1 MRVRPLLA
9 AEALEPRHLL
19 ASAPPPVAFS
29 AVAVSPSEVGLA
41 WQSSDPED
49 TAVIVERRDAD
60 GADFRPLA
68 VLGGGATIFTD
79 TGCWAGRSYAYRV
92 RTRGPGGD
100 SAPSDVLLATT
111 PAVAAE
117 AYRPGADL
125 AVVATSPTTTA
136 VSFTDDNAGAASF
149 LLERSTDGIAWAVVA
164 SLGNAT
170 RWRDAG
176 LAPGATYHYRVRAT
190 GWTSP
195 TSDYSPPVAVTMP
208 PRPPGSPL
216 EPVAVD
222 AVAISATAVRVSW
235 RTVDP
240 APLCSVVERSVDY
253 DPWHDIVWT
262 TVFVSAPGATS
273 FVDTGLSPET
283 PYVYRV
289 SSLRAGATSAPG
301 LPSSDTMRS
310 LFGCGVAAV
319 TASAGRGATRVWE
332 IGPGRPLAR
341 LADLDWTS
349 LGPGDT
355 VNIHAK
361 PGGYHEL
368 VQIASRG
375 TADAPITI
383 NGVRDPVTGAL
394 PLIDARDAVLAPQFR
409 NHYAPLHGSGAIVV
423 GTRPGFVHG
432 YKPGHLIIRNLDIT
446 GCHTSASFLDAD
458 GTTRRYGR
466 VGAGIYLERCD
477 HVTISGCTI
486 RDNGEGIFG
495 AGQSTFDRV
504 MTDIVVESNTIR
516 GNGNVG
522 SDREH
527 NTYIEAI
534 DTTYRFNDYGDLR
547 HGALG
552 AGLKDRSVGTV
563 IECNRIVGGAH
574 QLQLPEAQNQADLA
588 VTLPRYHATRIVGNV
603 LVAPAGNGASPIWF
617 GGDQGSSPWYRKG
630 VVDVTHNTF
639 VIRSDQSQVWKI
651 DVVRAASPG
660 EAIDA
665 RGNVIAVIP
674 DRADGVA
681 PEIGLV
687 GGSDRVAFGRN
698 LVPAGWRMT
707 TADDGVFSGV
717 ATGAGQLI
725 VGAAPD
731 PGFVAATAG
740 DYRLAA
746 SSVCIDAGGRLPAR
760 LGATPLADQ
769 YRSPAGRSPR
779 VARGAGADLGAF
791 EFGAPVGP
799 VLPPAVPPAPTNLRA
814 VATGRSAVGLA
825 WADRATTETRFVI
838 ERSWAGRPWQV
849 VGTAPANATTFT
861 DATVRSGRVYAWRVR
876 AVDASVAPARASAP
890 STVVRLRIP

>member
-1 MRVRPLLA
+1 M
-9 AEALEPRHLL
+9 E
-19 ASAPPPVAFS
+19 SAPP
-29 AVAVSPSEVGLA
+29 
-41 WQSSDPED
+41 
-49 TAVIVERRDAD
+49 
-60 GADFRPLA
+60 
-68 VLGGGATIFTD
+68 
-79 TGCWAGRSYAYRV
+79 
-92 RTRGPGGD
+92 
-100 SAPSDVLLATT
+100 
-111 PAVAAE
+111 
-117 AYRPGADL
+117 
-125 AVVATSPTTTA
+125 
-136 VSFTDDNAGAASF
+136 
-149 LLERSTDGIAWAVVA
+149 
-164 SLGNAT
+164 
-170 RWRDAG
+170 
-176 LAPGATYHYRVRAT
+176 
-190 GWTSP
+190 
-195 TSDYSPPVAVTMP
+195 
-208 PRPPGSPL
+208 
-216 EPVAVD
+216 
-222 AVAISATAVRVSW
+222 
-235 RTVDP
+235 
-240 APLCSVVERSVDY
+240 CSVVERSVDY

-262 TVFVSAPGATS
+262 TVFVTAPGATS

-289 SSLRAGATSAPG
+289 SSLRDGATSAPG
-301 LPSSDTMRS
+301 VPSSDTMRS
-310 LFGCGVAAV
+310 LFGCGVAVV
-319 TASAGRGATRVWE
+319 TASAGRGAPRVWD

-375 TADAPITI
+375 TRDAPITI

-423 GTRPGFVHG
+423 GTRPGFAHG
-432 YKPGHLIIRNLDIT
+432 YKPGYLAIRNLDIA
-446 GCHTSASFLDAD
+446 GCHTSATFRDVD

-495 AGQSTFDRV
+495 AGQSTFDRL
-504 MTDIVVESNTIR
+504 MTDIVVESNSIR

-547 HGALG
+547 AGALG

-574 QLQLPEAQNQADLA
+574 QVQLPEAQNQADLA

-603 LVAPAGNGASPIWF
+603 LVTPAGNGASPIWF

-639 VIRSDQSQVWKI
+639 VIRSDKSQVWKI

-665 RGNVIAVIP
+665 RGNVIAVLP
-674 DRADGVA
+674 ERAGGVA

-707 TADDGVFSGV
+707 TADDGIFRGV
-717 ATGAGQLI
+717 ATGTGQLI
-725 VGAAPD
+725 VGTAPD

-769 YRSPAGRSPR
+769 YRAPSGRSPR
-779 VARGAGADLGAF
+779 VAGGTGPDLGAF

-799 VLPPAVPPAPTNLRA
+799 VSPPAVPSPPARVRA
-814 VATGRSAVGLA
+814 VAAGRFAVVLT
-825 WADRATTETRFVI
+825 WTDRATTETRFVI
-838 ERSWAGRPWQV
+838 ERSWAGRPWQI
-849 VGTAPANATTFT
+849 VGTARADATTFT
-861 DATVRSGRVYAWRVR
+861 DTTVRSGRAYAWRVR